1 MIQKI
6 ISAALNWVLMSVI
19 IPIIVYAYDLIRIK
33 KENNDLKKKI
43 EKLKN
48 AKTKDEIDT
57 AIDDIN

>member
-6 ISAALNWVLMSVI
+6 VSAVLNWVLMSVI
-19 IPIIVYAYDLIRIK
+19 IPIIVYAYDLIKIK